1 MAMFCGSMG
10 RVAVCWGRWFRNF
23 RKFGTAVYADANISA
38 AWLKHDCRYVRLS
51 WTSTRNASYSLIG
64 QVYPYSFSGGL
75 AGGPAQLPFEKTR
88 FMTVY
93 IPMVDGAERIRLN
106 G

>member
-10 RVAVCWGRWFRNF
+10 RVAVFWGRKF
-23 RKFGTAVYADANISA
+23 RKFRKLGTAVYVDANISA

-64 QVYPYSFSGGL
+64 QLYPISCSRGL
-75 AGGPAQLPFEKTR
+75 AGGPAQLFFEKDEIREGIYT
-88 FMTVY
+88 
-93 IPMVDGAERIRLN
+93 MVDGAERIGLN